1 MLIIFQYVN
10 YRYLLLFSKKAI
22 IGIDDQIILG
32 NQTYTIEINNS
43 TEQYEAN
50 LRRVKESVKEYIDW
64 NFWVIFFSAALIF

>member
-22 IGIDDQIILG
+22 KGIDDQIILG

>member
-10 YRYLLLFSKKAI
+10 YRYLLLFSNKAI
-22 IGIDDQIILG
+22 KGIDQIMLG

-50 LRRVKESVKEYIDW
+50 LLRVKESVKDYTEW